1 MAAPHSASPENRLSH
16 ARDRARSHIVAG
28 VAMSVGAV
36 LISAMAARRT
46 APAADNQK
54 ARTGPKARTGAK
66 LRRAPLQAPAVFAV
80 VWPPLFMALTLSG
93 LRIWSAP
100 PSRAR
105 TRALTLWGLIQGFNA
120 LWMALGPKRLGGQ
133 LTTAVATLGA
143 AAAYTWQARRIDA
156 PAASLASPYLGWIGF
171 ANVLTEELW
180 RRNQSAHTVH

>member
-1 MAAPHSASPENRLSH
+1 MAAPHSTSPPKRLSH
-16 ARDRARSHIVAG
+16 AGDRARSHIVAG
-28 VAMSVGAV
+28 IAMSVGAV
-36 LISAMAARRT
+36 LISALAARRT
-46 APAADNQK
+46 ASTTEKAKASPGRSKPAA
-54 ARTGPKARTGAK
+54 
-66 LRRAPLQAPAVFAV
+66 LQAPAVFAV

-93 LRIWSAP
+93 LRIWNAP

>member
-1 MAAPHSASPENRLSH
+1 MAAPHSTKSEKRVSH
-16 ARDRARSHIVAG
+16 GGDGARSHIAAG
-28 VAMSVGAV
+28 IAMSVGAV

-46 APAADNQK
+46 APATDTK
-54 ARTGPKARTGAK
+54 AKAFPGRSRPA
-66 LRRAPLQAPAVFAV
+66 ALQAPAVFAV

-93 LRIWSAP
+93 LRIWNAP
-100 PSRAR
+100 PSPAR

-120 LWMALGPKRLGGQ
+120 IWMALGPRRLGGQ

-156 PAASLASPYLGWIGF
+156 PAANLASPYLGWIGF

>member
-1 MAAPHSASPENRLSH
+1 MAAPHSATPAKRRSH
-16 ARDRARSHIVAG
+16 VGDRARSHVVAG
-28 VAMSVGAV
+28 IAMSIGAV

-46 APAADNQK
+46 ASTTDKKAKASPGRSRPAA
-54 ARTGPKARTGAK
+54 
-66 LRRAPLQAPAVFAV
+66 LQAPAVFAV

-93 LRIWSAP
+93 LRIWNAP

-120 LWMALGPKRLGGQ
+120 LWMALGPRRLGGQ